1 MNEQQTNLNNEADVA
16 ALSVRQLL
24 PFRPAQSRRP
34 CNAQLAL
41 PTVPR
46 RQLCRS
52 SQSVRAAVHAA
63 EFAEWQAS
71 GGDFLHSSL
80 AELFIRAYRTRTL

>member
-1 MNEQQTNLNNEADVA
+1 MNEQQTNRNNEADVA

-24 PFRPAQSRRP
+24 PFRPAQSRRL